1 MIICNASDSQSRCAR
16 GCQKNARNRRNV
28 ERSSVYTLAQGPI
41 TVDFNDDYEEK
52 DDPAPQT
59 LDTEGSKFKGPSLV
73 MALLQKH

>member
-1 MIICNASDSQSRCAR
+1 M
-16 GCQKNARNRRNV
+16 

-73 MALLQKH
+73 MAPLQKHWHQFMYPCQKQKTVKVMTVVFTV